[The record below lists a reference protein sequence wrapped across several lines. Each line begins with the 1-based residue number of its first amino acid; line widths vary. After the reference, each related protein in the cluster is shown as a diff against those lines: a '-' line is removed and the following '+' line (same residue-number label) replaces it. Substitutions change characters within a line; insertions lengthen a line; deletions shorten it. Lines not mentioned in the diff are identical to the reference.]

1 MKKLTSLLLALS
13 LALLALAGCGGAAK
27 TADLNAVKDALAA
40 QFDLT
45 GMMAL
50 SEDDLLD
57 MYGIKMDDVKQY
69 VALVAKSSTSADEIL
84 LFEAKDAAAA
94 SRIREKVDNRY
105 KAKLNEAKDYLPDE
119 YAKISACKAETSG
132 NYVSLIV
139 SSDAEAMV
147 KAYREAFK

>member
-1 MKKLTSLLLALS
+1 MKRIAAALLALS
-13 LALLALAGCGGAAK
+13 LLLLAGCGGAAK
-27 TADLNAVKDALAA
+27 SADLNAVKDALAG

-57 MYGIKMDDVKQY
+57 MYGIKAEDAKQY
-69 VALVAKSSTSADEIL
+69 VALVARTSTSADEIL
-84 LFEAKDAAAA
+84 LFEAKDADAA
-94 SRIREKVDNRY
+94 SRIRQKVDGRY
-105 KAKLNEAKDYLPDE
+105 QAKLNEAKDYLPDE

-139 SSDAEAMV
+139 SSEAEAMA
-147 KAYREAFK
+147 KLYHEAFK

>member
-1 MKKLTSLLLALS
+1 MKRTAALLLAL
-13 LALLALAGCGGAAK
+13 AMLALAGCGGAAK
-27 TADLNAVKDALAA
+27 TADLNAVKDALATR
-40 QFDLT
+40 FDLS

-57 MYGIKMDDVKQY
+57 MYGVKMDDVKQY
-69 VALVAKSSTSADEIL
+69 AALVARSSTSADEIL

-94 SRIREKVDNRY
+94 SRIREKVDGRY

-132 NYVSLIV
+132 NFVSLIV
-139 SSDAEAMV
+139 SADAEAMV
-147 KAYREAFK
+147 KLYHEAFK